1 MEVGRGGKIK
11 LPFSPLFFFLF
22 LVQNSVC
29 HFLNP
34 NQTTACERRLGERWY
49 VGFGVFKAKNTRG
62 LPPKLLLTLGLEPGG
77 EMVF

>member
-1 MEVGRGGKIK
+1 MEVGSGGKIK
-11 LPFSPLFFFLF
+11 LLFTPSFFLLF

-49 VGFGVFKAKNTRG
+49 VGFWVFKAKNKRG
-62 LPPKLLLTLGLEPGG
+62 LSPKLLLTLGLEPGR
-77 EMVF
+77 EMVL

>member
-1 MEVGRGGKIK
+1 MEGKENS
-11 LPFSPLFFFLF
+11 LSPLFFFPRLF

-34 NQTTACERRLGERWY
+34 NQTTACDRRLGERWY

-62 LPPKLLLTLGLEPGG
+62 LSPKLLLLLGLESGR
-77 EMVF
+77 EMVL

>member
-1 MEVGRGGKIK
+1 MEVGSGGKIK
-11 LPFSPLFFFLF
+11 LLLTPPPFFFLLF

-49 VGFGVFKAKNTRG
+49 VLVWGF
-62 LPPKLLLTLGLEPGG
+62 
-77 EMVF
+77 